1 MNNYLSLQIIE
12 HKKKEHGAL
21 EIQEHAGKM
30 IHVSHEIL
38 YHKQKISLQKT
49 K

>member
-1 MNNYLSLQIIE
+1 
-12 HKKKEHGAL
+12 
-21 EIQEHAGKM
+21 M

-49 K
+49 KWCTT